1 MTKQKKSFLCH
12 HRIEILLVNDLLFF
26 NIEHNWYLKPI
37 NSSMELNQHKVYCIF
52 CSNSFWNWHHFSIDS
67 FDSFDSSDAFVLN
80 VLLLILCVNSGILL
94 YFSFYYVFCHCLSA
108 LNSYYWMAHF
118 CCSKNAVDCV
128 DGHFAWIWLILNET
142 NAICSCTQ
150 W

>member
-1 MTKQKKSFLCH
+1 MTKQVFTLSSSNRNSLGKRLA
-12 HRIEILLVNDLLFF
+12 FF
-26 NIEHNWYLKPI
+26 NIEHNWNLKPI
-37 NSSMELNQHKVYCIF
+37 NSSMELNQHKVYCTF

-80 VLLLILCVNSGILL
+80 VLLLILCVNSGILF
-94 YFSFYYVFCHCLSA
+94 YFPLYYVFLPLFGRVKTVTIEWLISVA
-108 LNSYYWMAHF
+108 QRMPLTI
-118 CCSKNAVDCV
+118 V

-142 NAICSCTQ
+142 NAIRSCTQ